1 MRVSSRYV
9 CWYQETGSGRKAWL
23 GRISEGWE
31 ARLGYGELLGSAALN
46 WLGVAK
52 M

>member
-1 MRVSSRYV
+1 MAEYR
-9 CWYQETGSGRKAWL
+9 ETVGESKAWL

-46 WLGVAK
+46 WLGAAK